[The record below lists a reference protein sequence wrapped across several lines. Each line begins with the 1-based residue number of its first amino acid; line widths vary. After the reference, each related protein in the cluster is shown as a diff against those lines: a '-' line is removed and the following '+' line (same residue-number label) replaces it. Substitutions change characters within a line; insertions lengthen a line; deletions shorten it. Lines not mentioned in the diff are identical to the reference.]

1 MKNDIFVFDTKKK
14 GSAFLFRN
22 SKPKIA
28 FERAIKK
35 GKVIVSFKTLNEFNE
50 DFFRPKFDKYISVEE
65 RELALGDFKEQVAF
79 MEISETITECRDPK
93 DDKFLELAVSADVS
107 CIVTGD
113 KDLLILHPCLLN
125 RQAFRNIPILNATD
139 FINIF

>member
-1 MKNDIFVFDTKKK
+1 
-14 GSAFLFRN
+14 
-22 SKPKIA
+22 
-28 FERAIKK
+28 
-35 GKVIVSFKTLNEFNE
+35 
-50 DFFRPKFDKYISVEE
+50 
-65 RELALGDFKEQVAF
+65 